1 MNKIGK
7 EITESLS
14 NKGASLVGFA
24 DLGEIPANTRSFLR
38 YAISI
43 VIALDTT
50 TIAGIGS
57 GPTQEYYSEYGRVNA
72 LLSDLGEHAASVLR
86 EYGYEAVSKAPT
98 SVGIDL
104 KTHSTLLPHKTVATR
119 AGIGWIGKCALLVT
133 KEYGSAIR
141 LTTILTNARL
151 DTAAPVNH
159 SSCGDCMVC
168 VNLCPGNAPSGK
180 NWNVDIHRDSFYDPF
195 SCRRAAREQAAKVRI
210 KETICGICISVCPW
224 TRKYTEG
231 KKDGI

>member
-7 EITESLS
+7 EVTELLS

-24 DLGEIPANTRSFLR
+24 DLGEIPANTRSSLR

-43 VIALDTT
+43 AIALDTT

-57 GPTQEYYSEYGRVNA
+57 GPTQEYYSEYKRVNA
-72 LLSDLGEHAASVLR
+72 LLSDLGGYAAGVLQ

-104 KTHSTLLPHKTVATR
+104 KTHSTLLPHKTVDTR
-119 AGIGWIGKCALLVT
+119 AGVGWIGKCALLVT
-133 KEYGSAIR
+133 KEYGSAIG
-141 LTTILTNARL
+141 LTTILTNAHL
-151 DTAAPVNH
+151 DTAVPVNH
-159 SSCGDCMVC
+159 SSCNDCMVC

-180 NWNVDIHRDSFYDPF
+180 NWNVDVHRDSFFNPF
-195 SCRRAAREQAAKVRI
+195 SCRRAARPSWKGGDKRDYLWNLH
-210 KETICGICISVCPW
+210 ISLSLDEEV
-224 TRKYTEG
+224 Y
-231 KKDGI
+231 